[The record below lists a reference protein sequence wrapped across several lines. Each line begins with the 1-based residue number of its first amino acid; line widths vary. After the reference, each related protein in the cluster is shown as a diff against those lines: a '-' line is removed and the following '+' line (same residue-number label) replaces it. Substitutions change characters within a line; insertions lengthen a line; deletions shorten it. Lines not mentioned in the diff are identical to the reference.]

1 MSHREG
7 GLDRLICDS
16 QVHAPNT
23 PHAGPI
29 DGMNADALVREME
42 TAGVGRCV
50 IVPMVPPGSDAD
62 ASNGAAL
69 DMARGDLAR
78 FGVMAPLDLTRQE
91 NAARLKTWRTQPG
104 MLGVRLAFLR
114 DPNLSLLIEGRLDW
128 LWSAAE
134 EAGVPIM
141 LLAPG
146 LEHDVDR
153 VAARHPGLRL
163 VVDHLNLDPRVV
175 YDDLQPA
182 IQPLLEL
189 ARHQNVAVK
198 ASALPCWARD
208 RFPYPSLRDPIA
220 SVVNAFGARRVF
232 WGSDLTRLPC
242 TYSESVRL
250 FTEELPFLD
259 DSEKDWIM
267 GRGVSEWLRWKA
279 EAPDALD
286 RFPG

>member
-1 MSHREG
+1 MSQREG
-7 GLDRLICDS
+7 GRQRLICDS

-29 DGMNADALVREME
+29 DGMEADALVREMK
-42 TAGVGRCV
+42 TAGVSRCV
-50 IVPMVPPGSDAD
+50 IVPMVPPGNDAG
-62 ASNGAAL
+62 ASNAAAL
-69 DMARGDLAR
+69 DMAQGDLER
-78 FGVMAPLDLTRQE
+78 FGVMAPLDLTRPE
-91 NAARLKTWRTQPG
+91 NATRLETWRSQPG

-114 DPNLSLLIEGRLDW
+114 DPNLSLLVAGRLDW
-128 LWSAAE
+128 LWDAAE
-134 EAGVPIM
+134 AAHLPIM

-146 LEHDVDR
+146 LERDVDR
-153 VAARHPGLRL
+153 VATRHPGLRL

-175 YDDLQPA
+175 YDDLRLA
-182 IQPLLEL
+182 IQPLLSL
-189 ARHQNVAVK
+189 ANRQNIAVK

-208 RFPYPSLRDPIA
+208 RFPYPSLRDPIE
-220 SVVNAFGARRVF
+220 SVVNAFGAQRVF

-259 DSEKDWIM
+259 DYEKDWIM

-279 EAPDALD
+279 GVPDGRD
-286 RFPG
+286 GFPE